1 MTRVI
6 GGANATG
13 MRALRGAN
21 AAVIFTQVSRVVCLM
36 KCTRARTPAGYAH
49 SDTPWVEWSGGQ
61 RFVAVLEDWHLICSV
76 VVAAGSISM
85 IGIMLYNNLQQ

>member
-1 MTRVI
+1 MTHVI
-6 GGANATG
+6 SGANAAV
-13 MRALRGAN
+13 MRGTRGTN

-76 VVAAGSISM
+76 VIAAGS
-85 IGIMLYNNLQQ
+85 MLSNNLQQ